1 MKLTAHLYL
10 QQWLRMKG
18 AIPPLPLCALI
29 VQAEKA
35 SHLHVQLPSSDKEE
49 KVKYQ
54 FGNNHIYWNVGGAEA
69 KTTLDLCVHKQRDVW
84 HSQLFHI

>member
-1 MKLTAHLYL
+1 
-10 QQWLRMKG
+10 MKG
-18 AIPPLPLCALI
+18 TIPPLPLCAFR

-35 SHLHVQLPSSDKEE
+35 SHLHLPSNDKEE

-54 FGNNHIYWNVGGAEA
+54 FGNNCINWIVGWPEA
-69 KTTLDLCVHKQRDVW
+69 KTTLDLYAHKQMDVL